1 MHCPLTV
8 HALSTHCPRTVHEYC
23 PRTVHEYYTQTTHVL
38 HACTNVGAA
47 IPSIGSV
54 IDLIMVFAAFLVG
67 RQTILVSFFSRER
80 RNRKE
85 TNGWKNI
92 SATGRYRYTS
102 HVFSVKLFAQYLRMQ
117 LKNDFF
123 LHLFNIGWPCKHYN
137 FQMCSRDNLVS
148 RMMEMAFQSFQISK
162 LSRGACPRPH

>member
-85 TNGWKNI
+85 TNGWKNK
-92 SATGRYRYTS
+92 S
-102 HVFSVKLFAQYLRMQ
+102 HRNWML
-117 LKNDFF
+117 
-123 LHLFNIGWPCKHYN
+123 
-137 FQMCSRDNLVS
+137 
-148 RMMEMAFQSFQISK
+148 QIH
-162 LSRGACPRPH
+162 LSRFVRKIVCPVSKNAIEE